1 MTKTEQL
8 NSLFIEWKKRI
19 SSYNGFFHEDGIIN
33 EPLFQ
38 NAPYKILFIAKE
50 PNNPEKEGFDYREWW
65 KEEIRYTFSYRIA
78 EWSFGILNDFP
89 EYDEIWEHEELP
101 QKALQQIAFMNIK
114 KSGGGGNST
123 LEIMMNFVTDI
134 NLAFLINEIE
144 IIEPEII
151 ILGISWLEL
160 RDRLFPKIEFIRS
173 GYGIEIGKFNNAKI
187 IDFYHPSS
195 RTAPA
200 AAYCLLQNVIRSE
213 RFKGL

>member
-8 NSLFIEWKKRI
+8 NALFIEWEKRI
-19 SSYNGFFHEDGIIN
+19 PAYQGFFHKDGVIN
-33 EPLFQ
+33 EFLFQ

-50 PNNPEKEGFDYREWW
+50 PNNPEKEGFDFREWW
-65 KEEIRYTFSYRIA
+65 KEEIKYTFSYRIA

-89 EYDEIWEHEELP
+89 EYDKIWDHEELP
-101 QKALQQIAFMNIK
+101 KKALQQIAFMNIK
-114 KSGGGGNST
+114 KSGGRGNSN
-123 LEIMMNFVTDI
+123 LEMIMNFVNDI
-134 NLAFLINEIE
+134 NMAFLSKEIE

-160 RDRLFPKIEFIRS
+160 RESLFPKIDFIRS
-173 GYGIEIGKFNNAKI
+173 GYGIEIGKYNSAKI

-200 AAYCLLQNVIRSE
+200 AAYSLLQNVIRSE
-213 RFKGL
+213 RFKRL